1 VGGRLLRIATPD
13 GHWHRWAM
21 PMELL
26 AGDGTELRRV
36 LLDLGLHF
44 RIGTKWARMALIQ
57 LLTACQP
64 AGRALCV
71 PHVGWHDRS
80 FVMLDEVFGDTG
92 ELVVFQPATPP
103 HHRRGGGP
111 GVQPLC
117 AQLACASWL
126 DRVQRYHHRTRR
138 HAGADTCT
146 QRALLRR
153 SASAMLR
160 AVTDAGASD
169 RREAQCRRT
178 PSRSSRPRARSHQH
192 RRCRPSAEMHGAF
205 SSPYARHVNTRRPLW
220 CDPHHGRLAM
230 PKSKGG

>member
-13 GHWHRWAM
+13 GHWHRWAV

-64 AGRALCV
+64 ADRALCV

-80 FVMLDEVFGDTG
+80 FVLPDEVFGDTG
-92 ELVVFQPATPP
+92 ELVVF
-103 HHRRGGGP
+103 
-111 GVQPLC
+111 PLC

-126 DRVQRYHHRTRR
+126 DRAQRYHHRTRR
-138 HAGADTCT
+138 HAGVDTCT

-160 AVTDAGASD
+160 AVTG
-169 RREAQCRRT
+169 
-178 PSRSSRPRARSHQH
+178 
-192 RRCRPSAEMHGAF
+192 
-205 SSPYARHVNTRRPLW
+205 W
-220 CDPHHGRLAM
+220 CI
-230 PKSKGG
+230 